1 MTVDRIVACRRGRA
15 LIAVRVAVGARGVW
29 SGRAVA
35 AKIAAV
41 TEAIPSKLPDA
52 SRVFKLLGEV
62 KALAREY
69 YELTGRPLGITGEI
83 AEYEAGR
90 LLDVTLA
97 PVRQQGYDAVR
108 TSADGGV
115 EKLQIKGR
123 CLLPGA
129 KPGQRIGSIRLDR
142 DWDAVL
148 LVTLDEHYEA
158 EEIHEAARPAIK
170 KRSRRPVQRRATS
183 GVSCR

>member
-41 TEAIPSKLPDA
+41 TEAIPSKLPD
-52 SRVFKLLGEV
+52 
-62 KALAREY
+62 
-69 YELTGRPLGITGEI
+69 
-83 AEYEAGR
+83 
-90 LLDVTLA
+90 
-97 PVRQQGYDAVR
+97 
-108 TSADGGV
+108 
-115 EKLQIKGR
+115 
-123 CLLPGA
+123 A